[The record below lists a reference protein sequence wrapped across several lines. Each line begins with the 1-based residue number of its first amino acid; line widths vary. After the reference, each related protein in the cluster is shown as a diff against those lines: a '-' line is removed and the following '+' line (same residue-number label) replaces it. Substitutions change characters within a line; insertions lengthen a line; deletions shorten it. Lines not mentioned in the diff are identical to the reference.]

1 MTPGGASGGAGEG
14 GGGVGYRRG
23 AADTRSVESKYI
35 YSPGGLELRFHDRDT
50 QRHLWG
56 IKRHRD

>member
-1 MTPGGASGGAGEG
+1 MEGREG
-14 GGGVGYRRG
+14 GGGRGGYRRG